1 MDSELEELFRRNQ
14 TNLTHIKQ
22 EIAVMK
28 GEKLLLLIDEAP
40 ASSLAPQER
49 DPDVDTPAILDDR
62 CVRQCLGPA
71 RARGGG
77 SNVPPRL

>member
-28 GEKLLLLIDEAP
+28 GEQSTSLIAAPTPVKAP
-40 ASSLAPQER
+40 ANS
-49 DPDVDTPAILDDR
+49 DPDVDTPAIR
-62 CVRQCLGPA
+62 RPA
-71 RARGGG
+71 R
-77 SNVPPRL
+77 S